1 MDTLT
6 LWILYAFSFYY
17 GRSIMNLEF
26 LSKTDKQLEEL
37 RFAQTPAGRLARK
50 EIHRRKMVGYC
61 DGTAIDRGFDGDGS
75 PKANPYEV
83 S

>member
-1 MDTLT
+1 
-6 LWILYAFSFYY
+6 
-17 GRSIMNLEF
+17 MNLEF

-37 RFAQTPAGRLARK
+37 RFAQTPAGKLARK
-50 EIHRRKMVGYC
+50 EILRRKMVGYC

-83 S
+83 A